1 MTRLPSRCGFSFVE
15 ILACLIVLV
24 LGITSAVSLVMYGV
38 LLAARAQ
45 GKATGM
51 ATAMSIAADATPLL
65 PENRTWNGTKGS
77 GEASGYINNYFV
89 VRHEVPSSD
98 MNLPIGFVSSVVTVD
113 VYDTFQGHP
122 ITSYTTRV
130 LRQNVQ

>member
-1 MTRLPSRCGFSFVE
+1 MTDSCRRRAFTFVE

-24 LGITSAVSLVMYGV
+24 LGVTAAVSMVMYGV

-65 PENRTWNGTKGS
+65 PENSTWNGSKGS
-77 GEASGYINNYFV
+77 GEASGYINNYYV
-89 VRHEVPSSD
+89 VRHEVATND
-98 MNLPIGFVSSVVTVD
+98 MVLPTGFVSSVVTVD
-113 VYDTFQGHP
+113 VYDTFQGHA
-122 ITSYTTRV
+122 ITSYSTRV